1 MFRVLCEALEAMIQ
15 EHAIGIVSKNDGGQ
29 RCMKI
34 GSMNLMVGSAKS
46 LDIVSSV
53 RPDLYHLA
61 CLVMAY
67 QIRLGGAGFFRHAFA
82 NAEIVKRMHCI
93 GRNNYTC
100 ADLSKLPT
108 LLEHRDTITEMLESK
123 RSAQTTDAAPDYRY
137 TRDLHGDHLNAGA
150 RALNGNRPDCPAKD
164 ASGELIA
171 LPTDVIWV
179 RKAFLDPPVPSVP

>member
-1 MFRVLCEALEAMIQ
+1 MIQ
-15 EHAIGIVSKNDGGQ
+15 EHAIGIVSKNGGGQ

-61 CLVMAY
+61 CLIMAY
-67 QIRLGGAGFFRHAFA
+67 QIRLGGTGFFRHAFA
-82 NAEIVKRMHCI
+82 NTEIVKRMHCI
-93 GRNNYTC
+93 GRDNYTC

-137 TRDLHGDHLNAGA
+137 TRDLHGDRLNAGSA
-150 RALNGNRPDCPAKD
+150 LDGKSSRAVLATSPSTSKIKSELANCTATANRPDAHDRCK
-164 ASGELIA
+164 S
-171 LPTDVIWV
+171 
-179 RKAFLDPPVPSVP
+179 